1 MTKRRRRILVGL
13 GIAGALVAAIG
24 IGAKA
29 LLPPWVRGKVEKLAT
44 QALGRDLKIAGALE
58 LSISLA
64 PRVTAGD
71 VRLANA
77 PWGSEPSMLRVGRV
91 TLVVDLRSLW
101 SGPVRVRD
109 LEIEN
114 ARLLLEADGDGRGNW
129 VFATGPAPQPPSGPA
144 KRPAVT
150 FEHAAIRGFE
160 MVHRHRPGAEPVTLG
175 VRELEARLDPATR
188 MIDVRGAG
196 QFNGTPWELSGRLGT
211 LERLR
216 EGRHVEEALAARIG
230 EARLEIRGRID
241 EPLVLG
247 KPELDVDV
255 EGPDVAAALQ
265 TFGLRSPLT
274 GAFHLQGR
282 LRPAKGGVDVDLI
295 AGVGAVTA
303 KAHGV
308 VDALLSLDAFRFSV
322 EAAGPDAS
330 VVGSWVGV
338 RGLPARPFD
347 LSGQVRRE
355 DGRLRLEGV
364 KARVGP
370 TSLALTGVLGGPP
383 RLVGTDLTL
392 RAAGK
397 DLSKLSKL
405 AGLRLPPGP
414 FGVAGRILRRADG
427 LAVEGVELQI
437 QGAAIRAGGT
447 LGEPPH
453 LPNLDLSV
461 DASGPD
467 LSAFSRLA
475 HVELPQAPFVL
486 RGRVARDGRA
496 LQLHDVEGRLGDDA
510 FGGSGRLALAKR
522 LEGTDVQVR
531 VAGPDLARL
540 ASYAGLRGAPA
551 EPFDVKGRVRVVP
564 GGYEVEGMNGSVGR
578 VSAAVEGRIGPSA
591 GLEGTSL
598 SCRAWGPA
606 LSDLAAWGLP
616 GNLPADPFSVEGRLR
631 IEEGLLHADGAVANV
646 GPDRASVEGVLGAP
660 PDLSRL
666 EVVVGSAGPSLAS
679 LARFLAAAGLQLP
692 RRVPAAP
699 YQISARVRRVPS
711 GYELREARAKAAET
725 VVWVEGLVGTGN
737 GLLGTDLR
745 FGAEAP
751 DTSLLSEL
759 AGTPLP
765 NGVFEA
771 HGRLAR
777 TDPGLLCDGVAVSVG
792 DAHAEVSGT
801 FGAWPGLAGT
811 ELRID
816 ASGSDLSRT
825 LGPVVGAA
833 HLPAAAFELSAEL
846 AGSAES
852 LATRRFAA
860 RLGGSDLGGSITMR
874 LDGRPT
880 VDASLSS
887 RRLDV
892 AELLAGFGADPA
904 AGAAPAAAAKPPG
917 GKRVF
922 SDQPLKLGALRSVD
936 AALRL
941 EAEAMQIPGVPLRNV
956 VVAGELRDGAL
967 RLDRVEGTGANGGR
981 ATAGLALEPSGG
993 GYRLAARGRLDGGRL
1008 VTSSKGASPQK
1019 GPSLDVEFD
1028 VKGEGRSLH
1037 DIVASLGGAAL
1048 VVVGPGE
1055 VSNAY
1060 DRVTTGVLPGLLNAL
1075 NPFRTSS
1082 DHTDFEC
1089 GVALATAEHGKAAVE
1104 PIAVRTDKLTVVGH
1118 GRVDFHTEDI
1128 DLEWT
1133 LKPRKGVGISAGSI
1147 ANPYIKLGG
1156 TLSSP
1161 KLEVKPLEAVASTGA
1176 AVATLGLTVLAKGFY
1191 DRITAEKNEC
1201 ASALKKARGAVPG
1214 RH

>member
-13 GIAGALVAAIG
+13 GIAGALVAAIA

-29 LLPPWVRGKVEKLAT
+29 LLPPWLRGEVEELAT
-44 QALGRDLKIAGALE
+44 QALGREVKIGGPLDVS
-58 LSISLA
+58 LSLS

-77 PWGSEPSMLRVGRV
+77 PWGSEPSMARVGRLTV
-91 TLVVDLRSLW
+91 VVDLRSLW

-129 VFATGPAPQPPSGPA
+129 VLATAPARQRPSEPA

-150 FEHAAIRGFE
+150 IEHAAIRGSE
-160 MVHRHRPGAEPVTLG
+160 MVHRQRPGAEPVTLG

-188 MIDVRGAG
+188 MVDVRGAG
-196 QFNGTPWELSGRLGT
+196 HFNGTPWEISGRLGT

-230 EARLEIRGRID
+230 EARLEIRGRVE

-247 KPELDVDV
+247 NPELDVDV

-274 GAFHLQGR
+274 GAFHLHGR
-282 LRPAKGGVDVDLI
+282 LEPAKGGVDVDVS
-295 AGVGAVTA
+295 AAVGSVTA
-303 KAHGV
+303 KARGV
-308 VDALLSLDAFRFSV
+308 VDARLSLDAFRFHV
-322 EAAGPDAS
+322 QAAGPDAS

-338 RGLPARPFD
+338 RGLPARPFE
-347 LSGQVRRE
+347 LSGQVRRQ

-370 TSLALTGVLGGPP
+370 TSLALEGVLGGPP
-383 RLVGTDLTL
+383 HLVGTDLNL
-392 RAAGK
+392 RATGK
-397 DLSKLSKL
+397 DLSKLSRL
-405 AGLRLPPGP
+405 TGLRLPVGP
-414 FGVAGRILRRADG
+414 FEVAGRVLRRADG
-427 LAVEGVELQI
+427 LAMEGVELRL

-447 LGEPPH
+447 LGEPPR
-453 LPNLDLSV
+453 LPNLDLTV

-475 HVELPQAPFVL
+475 NVELPQAPFVL
-486 RGRVARDGRA
+486 HGRVARDGRA
-496 LQLHDVEGRLGDDA
+496 LQLDGVEGRLGDDA
-510 FGGSGRLALAKR
+510 FGGSGRLVLAKR
-522 LEGTDVQVR
+522 LEGTDVRVR
-531 VAGPDLARL
+531 VEGPDLARL
-540 ASYAGLRGAPA
+540 ASLAGLRGAPA

-564 GGYEVEGMNGSVGR
+564 GGYELEGVAGSVGGI
-578 VSAAVEGRIGPSA
+578 SAAVEGRIGSPG
-591 GLEGTSL
+591 GLDGTSL

-606 LSDLAAWGLP
+606 FSDLAAWGLP
-616 GNLPADPFSVEGRLR
+616 GTLPADPFAVEGRLR
-631 IEEGLLHADGAVANV
+631 IEDGVLHADGAVANV
-646 GPDRASVEGVLGAP
+646 GPDRARVEGVLGAP

-666 EVVVGSAGPSLAS
+666 EVAVEVAGPSLAG
-679 LARFLAAAGLQLP
+679 LGRFLAAAGLQAP
-692 RRVPAAP
+692 GRIPAAP
-699 YQISARVRRVPS
+699 YEISGRVRRLPS
-711 GYELREARAKAAET
+711 GYELREVRAKAAET
-725 VVWVEGLVGTGN
+725 VVRVEGLVGTGN

-745 FGAEAP
+745 FGAQAP
-751 DTSLLSEL
+751 DTSLLSEI

-777 TDPGLLCDGVAVSVG
+777 IDEDLLCDGVAVSLG

-801 FGAWPGLAGT
+801 LGAWPGLAGT

-816 ASGSDLSRT
+816 ASGPDLAAT
-825 LGPVVGAA
+825 LGPAVVASRV
-833 HLPAAAFELSAEL
+833 PPAAFELSAEL
-846 AGSAES
+846 SGSAGS
-852 LATRRFAA
+852 LASRRLAA
-860 RLGGSDLGGSITMR
+860 RIGGSDVEGSLTLR
-874 LDGRPT
+874 LEGRPA
-880 VDASLSS
+880 VDAHLRS

-892 AELLAGFGADPA
+892 AELLAVFGAEPA
-904 AGAAPAAAAKPPG
+904 AGATPAVSAKPSG

-922 SDQPLKLGALRSVD
+922 SDQPLNLGALRSVD

-941 EAEAMQIPGVPLRNV
+941 DVAAMPIPGVPLRDV
-956 VVAGELRDGAL
+956 VVEGELRDGAL
-967 RLDRVEGTGANGGR
+967 RLDRVEGTGLHGGR
-981 ATAGLALEPSGG
+981 ATAGLALELAGG
-993 GYRLAARGRLDGGRL
+993 GYRLATRGRFDGGRL
-1008 VTSSKGASPQK
+1008 VISGHGASPEK
-1019 GPSLDVEFD
+1019 APSLDVEFD
-1028 VKGEGRSLH
+1028 LKGEGRSLH

-1055 VSNAY
+1055 VSNAHE
-1060 DRVTTGVLPGLLNAL
+1060 RMTSGMLAGLLDAL
-1075 NPFRTSS
+1075 NPFRKSS
-1082 DHTDFEC
+1082 DHTDFQC
-1089 GVALATAEHGKAAVE
+1089 GVALATVQHGKAAVE
-1104 PIAVRTDKLTVVGH
+1104 PIAARTDKLTVVGH
-1118 GRVDFHTEDI
+1118 GKVDFRTEKV

-1133 LKPRKGVGISAGSI
+1133 IKPRKGVGISPGSI

-1161 KLEVKPLEAVASTGA
+1161 RLEVKPLEAVASTGA

-1201 ASALKKARGAVPG
+1201 AAALVKAKGAVPK